1 MTQLKIN
8 GRNIQDVIQ
17 EELLELACECSS
29 HPDVV
34 MLAAIR
40 TLAKVGFEDPAV
52 DAACEIEAI
61 ELDKP
66 EPKSF
71 LRMLAESS
79 RSASKI
85 NSEVVSST
93 TVTEDGRSYV
103 TSTKT
108 RKKKT

>member
-8 GRNIQDVIQ
+8 GKNIQDVIQ
-17 EELLELACECSS
+17 EELLELAAECSS
-29 HPDVV
+29 NPQVV

-40 TLAKVGFEDPAV
+40 TLAKVDFVDYPL
-52 DAACEIEAI
+52 DAACEIESI
-61 ELDKP
+61 VLDKP

-79 RSASKI
+79 RAASEI
-85 NSEVVSST
+85 TSEVVSST

-103 TSTKT
+103 CYVRTR
-108 RKKKT
+108 RKKT